1 MINPHLEALFFACF
15 DENIIIIK
23 CQIKGMTNTI
33 LESHAYDNVLVIKYF
48 CTTTIF
54 SRIYVHKYSDF
65 SNPGLFNDSLRE
77 QFWKIKHF
85 SNKVF
90 WVKETCYCKKIG
102 DVIWK
107 KASLASAQHC
117 TFLVISGSKNSCINS
132 IT

>member
-23 CQIKGMTNTI
+23 CQIKGMTYTI
-33 LESHAYDNVLVIKYF
+33 FESHAYDNVLVIKYF

-77 QFWKIKHF
+77 QF
-85 SNKVF
+85 
-90 WVKETCYCKKIG
+90 
-102 DVIWK
+102 
-107 KASLASAQHC
+107 
-117 TFLVISGSKNSCINS
+117 
-132 IT
+132 